1 MNNTQKILIAIGV
14 GVGAGY
20 LYNRYMK
27 KGTTLKK
34 SAPTNNIPTTQVSE
48 SIVGDMSREEKEE
61 YILDNVF
68 TSQQEEVSGFEGTRF
83 VWNPTIGKMYPV
95 GTIEVGQTP
104 AYVDYV
110 FSSADANI
118 AIQFGSGSNSVENA
132 CMIMKELN
140 DQEIELLYQVVKKQQ
155 ENPSIKNEE
164 EALKEMGVTNE
175 NIFKVFRKRL
185 KKRLNDIKILK
196 KDANWNSK
204 WSEKK
209 NKRMK
214 RRNDFKERM
223 GFDKSIFDKEVRRVC
238 GRKPKLGKAIGII
251 NQNNAQYK
259 KCVESVAKSISSKI
273 KSDVREEVSNSPVS
287 VKDQITQERQQS
299 FRKQI
304 VNRRSG
310 GMFAGHRWDGE
321 QNEYIE
327 NLVDKGIA

>member
-20 LYNRYMK
+20 LYNRYMR
-27 KGTTLKK
+27 KGTTLK
-34 SAPTNNIPTTQVSE
+34 SLATSSNTPTTIQVPE

-61 YILDNVF
+61 YILDNAF
-68 TSQQEEVSGFEGTRF
+68 STNQEDVSGFEGTRF

-110 FSSADANI
+110 FSSADANNV
-118 AIQFGSGSNSVENA
+118 NSVASSVPNAVDNA
-132 CMIMKELN
+132 CMILKELN
-140 DQEIELLYQVVKKQQ
+140 DQELELLYQVVKKQQ
-155 ENPSIKNEE
+155 ENPSIKNDE

-175 NIFKVFRKRL
+175 NIFKVFRKKL

-196 KDANWNSK
+196 KDKGWNAK

-209 NKRMK
+209 NKRVK

-223 GFDKSIFDKEVRRVC
+223 GFDKSIFDKEVARVC
-238 GRKPKLGKAIGII
+238 GRKPKVGRKAE
-251 NQNNAQYK
+251 YK
-259 KCVESVAKSISSKI
+259 KCVQSVAKSISSKI
-273 KSDVREEVSNSPVS
+273 KTEVRDEVSNSPVS
-287 VKDQITQERQQS
+287 VKDKITQERQQS
-299 FRKQI
+299 FRKQV

-321 QNEYIE
+321 SNNYIE
-327 NLVDKGIA
+327 SLVDNGIA

>member
-1 MNNTQKILIAIGV
+1 MNNTQKILLAIGV

-20 LYNRYMK
+20 LYHRYMR
-27 KGTTLKK
+27 KGTTLKSSTK
-34 SAPTNNIPTTQVSE
+34 SNITPTTMQIPE

-68 TSQQEEVSGFEGTRF
+68 TSSQQEVSGFEGTRF

-110 FSSADANI
+110 FSSADADNVNSV
-118 AIQFGSGSNSVENA
+118 ADSLPNSVETA
-132 CMIMKELN
+132 CKILKELN

-164 EALKEMGVTNE
+164 EALKEMGVTND
-175 NIFKVFRKRL
+175 NILKVFRKKL
-185 KKRLNDIKILK
+185 KKQLNDLKILK
-196 KDANWNSK
+196 KDANWNAK
-204 WSEKK
+204 WTAQK
-209 NKRMK
+209 NKRIK

-223 GFDKSIFDKEVRRVC
+223 GFDKSVFEKEVARVC
-238 GRKPKLGKAIGII
+238 GRKPKVGRKAE
-251 NQNNAQYK
+251 YK

-273 KSDVREEVSNSPVS
+273 KSEVREEVSNSPVS
-287 VKDQITQERQQS
+287 VKEQITEERQQS
-299 FRKQI
+299 FRNQI

-321 QNEYIE
+321 SNNYIE